1 MILYH
6 VTGALGECCVLWS
19 IFHSRVMASAVL
31 NGVNP
36 ARGAPFFSASVG
48 REPAQNFSDDNVIL
62 HRDANVEV
70 ITRMQWLPFL
80 NS

>member
-6 VTGALGECCVLWS
+6 VTGALGECCVVWS
-19 IFHSRVMASAVL
+19 IFHRVMASAVL
-31 NGVNP
+31 NVVNP

>member
-1 MILYH
+1 MLR
-6 VTGALGECCVLWS
+6 ALKHFPQSYG
-19 IFHSRVMASAVL
+19 IAL

-36 ARGAPFFSASVG
+36 ARGAPFFSASVE
-48 REPAQNFSDDNVIL
+48 RESAQNFSDDNVIE

-70 ITRMQWLPFL
+70 IMMQWLPFL